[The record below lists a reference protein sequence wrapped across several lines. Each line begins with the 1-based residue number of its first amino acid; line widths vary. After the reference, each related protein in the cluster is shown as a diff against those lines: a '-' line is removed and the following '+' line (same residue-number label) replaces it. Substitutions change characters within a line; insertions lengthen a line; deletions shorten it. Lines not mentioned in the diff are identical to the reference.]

1 MFPPPKKKQK
11 KLAVLSIRTV
21 TALHP
26 QDPKTAKVFV
36 TSSAAQ
42 INELQGHAELF
53 PQPGHP
59 QNFMYVVVNP
69 VRRDATVWYHAWC
82 G

>member
-1 MFPPPKKKQK
+1 MYL
-11 KLAVLSIRTV
+11 KLILYICF
-21 TALHP
+21 
-26 QDPKTAKVFV
+26 KTYFV
-36 TSSAAQ
+36 
-42 INELQGHAELF
+42 H
-53 PQPGHP
+53 HP